1 MNPLKKLS
9 LASLLLFIAVSPAL
23 AGVTISSPVNGTE
36 VSSPFQLYADAST
49 CSSQSVNAMG
59 FSLDSSTDT
68 TLVDNNSLNA
78 RVSASPGEH
87 TLHVKAWGD
96 HGASCVTDVT
106 VTVGNVAA
114 PESSASVSG
123 TVSVSSPAKGAS
135 VASPFALSAAASTCD
150 SESVSA
156 MGYSLDSSS
165 GTTVVDSTTV
175 RATVTASTGKHTL
188 HVKAWG
194 RQGAACDTDVA
205 ITVTGQSTGSSGSS
219 TISVSTPAKGAS
231 VTSPFA
237 LSATASS
244 CDSKSVTTM
253 GYSLD
258 SSSDTTVVDGKAV
271 KAEVTAGSGAHT
283 LHVKAWGAG
292 VSCAADVAIT
302 VKGGSSPGST
312 TGTTKGGPSIA
323 SDAVSVSSIQ
333 TLGDWKAAHD
343 TGGPGSSSGSMSIV
357 GSPSLSDHARRFVTK
372 YSKAGDERYSAT
384 FGDDTSATNLVYDGW
399 VYVAGS
405 TKEVANLE
413 MDLNQVMPN
422 GQTVIYGFQCDGYS
436 GDWDYSANK
445 GTPKKPNVSWVH
457 SGAKCNVRD
466 WSANTWHH
474 VQVSFSRTSTGK
486 VTYKAVWL
494 DGVEHALN
502 VTVLSAYALG
512 WSPSLSTNFQVD
524 GLGSSGSITLYLDK
538 LVVYRW

>member
-9 LASLLLFIAVSPAL
+9 LASSLVLISVSPAF
-23 AGVTISSPVNGTE
+23 AGVTISSPGNGTE
-36 VSSPFQLYADAST
+36 VSSPLQLYAAAST

-68 TLVDNNSLNA
+68 TVVDNNSVNA
-78 RVSASPGEH
+78 RVSASTGKH

-96 HGASCVTDVT
+96 QGASCVTDVAF
-106 VTVGNVAA
+106 TVGNVVTT
-114 PESSASVSG
+114 ESSASASD

-135 VASPFALSAAASTCD
+135 VTSPFALSAAASTCD
-150 SESVSA
+150 SEGVSA
-156 MGYSLDSSS
+156 MGYSLDSST

-205 ITVTGQSTGSSGSS
+205 ITVTAQSTGSGSSS
-219 TISVSTPAKGAS
+219 TISVSSPARGAS

-237 LSATASS
+237 LSAT
-244 CDSKSVTTM
+244 DSTCESEAVTTM

-271 KAEVTAGSGAHT
+271 NAEVTAGSGAHT
-283 LHVKAWGAG
+283 LHVKAWGKG
-292 VSCAADVAIT
+292 VSCDADVAIT
-302 VKGGSSPGST
+302 VKGGSS
-312 TGTTKGGPSIA
+312 TGTPSGGPSIA
-323 SDAVSVSSIQ
+323 SDAVSVSEIQ
-333 TLGDWKAAHD
+333 TLSDWKAAHD
-343 TGGPGSSSGSMSIV
+343 TGGPGSSSGGMSIV
-357 GSPSLSDHARRFVTK
+357 SSPSLSDHARKFVTK

-384 FGDDTSATNLVYDGW
+384 FGDDTSATNFVYDGW

-405 TKEVANLE
+405 AKDVANLE

-436 GDWDYSANK
+436 GAWDYSENK
-445 GTPKKPNVSWVH
+445 GTPTKPNVTWVH
-457 SGAKCNVRD
+457 SQAKCNVRD
-466 WSANTWHH
+466 WSTNTWHH
-474 VQVSFSRTSTGK
+474 VQVSFSRSSTGK
-486 VTYKAVWL
+486 VTYKGVWL
-494 DGVEHALN
+494 DGVEHSLN
-502 VTVLSAYALG
+502 ITVLSAYALG
-512 WSPSLSTNFQVD
+512 WSPTLVTNFQVD
-524 GLGSSGSITLYLDK
+524 GVGSSGSMTLYLDK

>member
-9 LASLLLFIAVSPAL
+9 LASSLVLILVSPAF
-23 AGVTISSPVNGTE
+23 AGVSVSSPGNGTE

-68 TLVDNNSLNA
+68 TVVDNNSVNA
-78 RVSASPGEH
+78 RVSASTGKH
-87 TLHVKAWGD
+87 TVHVKAWGD
-96 HGASCVTDVT
+96 QGASCVTDVAI
-106 VTVGNVAA
+106 TVGVVVA
-114 PESSASVSG
+114 PDSSVSASD

-135 VASPFALSAAASTCD
+135 VTSPFALSAAASTCD

-156 MGYSLDSSS
+156 MGYSLDSSTD
-165 GTTVVDSTTV
+165 TTVVDSTAV

-205 ITVTGQSTGSSGSS
+205 ITVTGQATGSSGSS
-219 TISVSTPAKGAS
+219 TISVSSPAKGAS

-237 LSATASS
+237 LSATASTCES
-244 CDSKSVTTM
+244 QSVATM

-271 KAEVTAGSGAHT
+271 NAEVTAGSGAHT
-283 LHVKAWGAG
+283 LHVKAWGKG
-292 VSCAADVAIT
+292 VSCDADVAIT
-302 VKGGSSPGST
+302 VKGGSSPPT
-312 TGTTKGGPSIA
+312 TGGPSIG
-323 SDAVSVSSIQ
+323 SGAVSVSEIQ
-333 TLGDWKAAHD
+333 TLGDWKATHD

-357 GSPSLSDHARRFVTK
+357 SSPSLSDHARKFVTQ
-372 YSKAGDERYSAT
+372 YSKEGDERYSAT
-384 FGDDTSATNLVYDGW
+384 FGDDTSATNFVYDGW

-405 TKEVANLE
+405 AKDVANLE

-436 GDWDYSANK
+436 GTWAYSENK
-445 GTPKKPNVSWVH
+445 GTPTKPSVQWVP
-457 SGAKCNVRD
+457 SKAKCNVRD
-466 WSANTWHH
+466 WSTNTWHH
-474 VQVSFSRTSTGK
+474 VQVSYSRSSTGK

-494 DGVEHALN
+494 DGVEQSVN
-502 VTVLSAYALG
+502 VTVLSAFALG
-512 WSPSLSTNFQVD
+512 WSPTLSTNFQVD
-524 GLGSSGSITLYLDK
+524 GVGSSGSTTLYLDK
-538 LVVYRW
+538 LIVYRW

>member
-9 LASLLLFIAVSPAL
+9 LASSLVLILVSPAF
-23 AGVTISSPVNGTE
+23 AGVSVSSPGNGTE

-68 TLVDNNSLNA
+68 TVVDNNSVNA
-78 RVSASPGEH
+78 RVSASTGKH
-87 TLHVKAWGD
+87 TVHVKAWGD
-96 HGASCVTDVT
+96 QGASCVTDVAI
-106 VTVGNVAA
+106 TVGVVVA
-114 PESSASVSG
+114 PDSSVSASD

-135 VASPFALSAAASTCD
+135 VTSPFALSAAASTCD

-156 MGYSLDSSS
+156 MGYSLDSSTD
-165 GTTVVDSTTV
+165 TTVVDSTAV

-205 ITVTGQSTGSSGSS
+205 ITVTGQATGSSGSS
-219 TISVSTPAKGAS
+219 TISVSSPAKGAS

-237 LSATASS
+237 LSATASTCES
-244 CDSKSVTTM
+244 QSVATM

-271 KAEVTAGSGAHT
+271 NAEVTAGSGAHT
-283 LHVKAWGAG
+283 LHVKAWGRG
-292 VSCAADVAIT
+292 VSCDADVAIT
-302 VKGGSSPGST
+302 VKGGSSPPT
-312 TGTTKGGPSIA
+312 TGGPSIA
-323 SDAVSVSSIQ
+323 SDAVSVSEIQ
-333 TLGDWKAAHD
+333 TLGDWKATHD

-357 GSPSLSDHARRFVTK
+357 SSPSLSDHARKFVTQ
-372 YSKAGDERYSAT
+372 YSKEGDERYSAT
-384 FGDDTSATNLVYDGW
+384 FGDDTSATNFVYDGW

-405 TKEVANLE
+405 AKDVANLE

-436 GDWDYSANK
+436 GTWAYSENK
-445 GTPKKPNVSWVH
+445 GTPTKPSVQWVP
-457 SGAKCNVRD
+457 SKAKCNVRD
-466 WSANTWHH
+466 WSTNTWHH
-474 VQVSFSRTSTGK
+474 VQVSYSRSSTGK

-494 DGVEHALN
+494 DGVEQSVN
-502 VTVLSAYALG
+502 VTVLSAFALG
-512 WSPSLSTNFQVD
+512 WSPTLSTNFQVD
-524 GLGSSGSITLYLDK
+524 GVGSSGSTTLYLDK
-538 LVVYRW
+538 LIVYRW

>member
-9 LASLLLFIAVSPAL
+9 LASSLVLILVSPAF
-23 AGVTISSPVNGTE
+23 AGVSVSSPGNGTE

-68 TLVDNNSLNA
+68 TVVDNNSVNA
-78 RVSASPGEH
+78 RVSASTGKH
-87 TLHVKAWGD
+87 TVHVKAWGD
-96 HGASCVTDVT
+96 QGASCVTDVAI
-106 VTVGNVAA
+106 TVGVVVA
-114 PESSASVSG
+114 PDSSVSASD

-135 VASPFALSAAASTCD
+135 VTSPFALSAAASTCD

-156 MGYSLDSSS
+156 MGYSLDSSTD
-165 GTTVVDSTTV
+165 TTVVDSTAV

-205 ITVTGQSTGSSGSS
+205 ITVTGQATGSSGSS
-219 TISVSTPAKGAS
+219 TISVSSPAKGAS

-237 LSATASS
+237 LSATASTCES
-244 CDSKSVTTM
+244 QSVATM

-271 KAEVTAGSGAHT
+271 NAEVTAGSGAHT
-283 LHVKAWGAG
+283 LHVKAWGKG
-292 VSCAADVAIT
+292 VSCDADVAIT
-302 VKGGSSPGST
+302 VKGGSSPPT
-312 TGTTKGGPSIA
+312 TGGPSIA
-323 SDAVSVSSIQ
+323 SDAVSVSEIQ
-333 TLGDWKAAHD
+333 TLGDWKATHD

-357 GSPSLSDHARRFVTK
+357 SSPSLSDHARKFVTQ
-372 YSKAGDERYSAT
+372 YSKEGDERYSAT
-384 FGDDTSATNLVYDGW
+384 FGDDTSATNFVYDGW

-405 TKEVANLE
+405 AKDVANLE

-436 GDWDYSANK
+436 GTWAYSENK
-445 GTPKKPNVSWVH
+445 GTPTKPSVQWVP
-457 SGAKCNVRD
+457 SKAKCNVRD
-466 WSANTWHH
+466 WSTNTWHH
-474 VQVSFSRTSTGK
+474 VQVSYSRSSTGK

-494 DGVEHALN
+494 DGVEQSVN
-502 VTVLSAYALG
+502 VTVLSAFALG
-512 WSPSLSTNFQVD
+512 WSPTLSTNFQVD
-524 GLGSSGSITLYLDK
+524 GVGSSGSTTLYLDK
-538 LVVYRW
+538 LIVYRW

>member
-9 LASLLLFIAVSPAL
+9 LASSLVLILVSPAF
-23 AGVTISSPVNGTE
+23 AGVTISSPGNGAE

-49 CSSQSVNAMG
+49 CSSQPVNAMG

-68 TLVDNNSLNA
+68 TVVDNNSVNA
-78 RVSASPGEH
+78 RVSASIGKH

-96 HGASCVTDVT
+96 QGASCVTDVT
-106 VTVGNVAA
+106 FTVGNVVTT
-114 PESSASVSG
+114 ESSVSASDP
-123 TVSVSSPAKGAS
+123 VSVSSPAKGAS
-135 VASPFALSAAASTCD
+135 ITSPFALSAAASTCD

-156 MGYSLDSSS
+156 MGYSLDSST
-165 GTTVVDSTTV
+165 GTTVVDSTAV

-205 ITVTGQSTGSSGSS
+205 ITVTGQATGSSSSS
-219 TISVSTPAKGAS
+219 TISVSSPAKEAS

-244 CDSKSVTTM
+244 CESESVTTM

-271 KAEVTAGSGAHT
+271 NAEVTAGSGAHT
-283 LHVKAWGAG
+283 LHVKAWGKG
-292 VSCAADVAIT
+292 VSCDADVAIT
-302 VKGGSSPGST
+302 VKGGSS
-312 TGTTKGGPSIA
+312 TGTPTGGPSIA

-333 TLGDWKAAHD
+333 TLSDWKAAHD

-357 GSPSLSDHARRFVTK
+357 SSPSLSDHARRFVTK

-436 GDWDYSANK
+436 GAWDYSENK
-445 GTPKKPNVSWVH
+445 GTPTKPDVKWVS

-502 VTVLSAYALG
+502 ITVLSAYALG

-524 GLGSSGSITLYLDK
+524 GLGSSGSITFYLDK
-538 LVVYRW
+538 LIVYRW